1 MAKYKV
7 KHTSIMHNGK
17 MYKDGSAVELTDE
30 QAQKLADFVD
40 IVPETKKAE
49 TNTKN
54 TTKTTNTKSNKT
66 AAKTKTEIKTET
78 KTETSAPAGEGT
90 DGGTADGK

>member
-17 MYKDGSAVELTDE
+17 LYKEGSAVELTDE

-40 IVPETKKAE
+40 IVPETKKTE
-49 TNTKN
+49 TTSK
-54 TTKTTNTKSNKT
+54 TTAKTTNTKSNKT
-66 AAKTKTEIKTET
+66 AAKTKTEVKTET
-78 KTETSAPAGEGT
+78 KTETSAPVGE
-90 DGGTADGK
+90 DSNGGTADGK

>member
-17 MYKDGSAVELTDE
+17 LYKEGSVVELTDE

-40 IVPETKKAE
+40 IVLETKKAE
-49 TNTKN
+49 ATSKTAA
-54 TTKTTNTKSNKT
+54 KTTNTKSNKT
-66 AAKTKTEIKTET
+66 AAKTKTEVKTET
-78 KTETSAPAGEGT
+78 KTETSAPTGE
-90 DGGTADGK
+90 DSNGGTADGK